1 MNNLSM
7 PSVSRQKIAGRSA
20 LRTTKNAL
28 AAVIATTL
36 MVSTAS
42 AASLQTTKAT
52 ETASTGWATQSGGTT
67 GGAKAS
73 SSKIYAV
80 KSISEFKAALN
91 GSDSSPK
98 IIQVTGAIDIS
109 GGKAYTSFDDQKAR
123 SQISI
128 PSNTTIIGIGN
139 QGKFTNGSLVIKG
152 VSNVILRN
160 LYIETPV
167 DVAPHYETG
176 DGWNAE
182 WDAAVIDN
190 SDHVWVDHVTISDG
204 SFTDDKYT
212 TKNGEKY
219 VQHDGAL
226 DIKKGSDYVTVSNS
240 RFELHDK
247 TILIGHSDNNG
258 SQDAGKLRVTFHNNL
273 FDRVGERTPRVRF
286 GSVHAYNN
294 VYIGDVNHKAYRY
307 QYSFGIGTSGSL
319 LSESNAFTI
328 DNLKKISGRDK
339 ECSVVKAFNGKIFS
353 DKGSIINGAS
363 YNLNGCGFGFSAYT
377 AKIPYKY
384 SAQTITTSLANS
396 ISSNAGYGKL

>member
-1 MNNLSM
+1 MNNSRM
-7 PSVSRQKIAGRSA
+7 SSVSTQKTTGRSA
-20 LRTTKNAL
+20 LGTKSAL
-28 AAVIATTL
+28 AAIIATTM
-36 MVSTAS
+36 MVSVAS

-52 ETASTGWATQSGGTT
+52 EAASTGWATQSGGTT

-91 GSDSSPK
+91 GTDSSPK

-139 QGKFTNGSLVIKG
+139 KGKFTNGSLVVKG

-167 DVAPHYETG
+167 DVAPHYEEG

-182 WDAAVIDN
+182 WDAVVID
-190 SDHVWVDHVTISDG
+190 STDHVWVDHVTISDG

-219 VQHDGAL
+219 VQHDGSL
-226 DIKKGSDYVTVSNS
+226 DIKRGSDYVTVSNS

-294 VYIGDVNHKAYRY
+294 VYVGDVNHKAYRY

-328 DNLKKISGRDK
+328 DNMKKISGRDK

-363 YNLNGCGFGFSAYT
+363 YNLNGCGFGFSAYS

-384 SAQTITTSLANS
+384 SAQTITTSLAGS